1 MFSNGP
7 SPRHGLPADPLTSQD
22 APGLARQM
30 YVSER
35 MPGPP
40 VVLTAKQAEVVG
52 LVARGYTNKEIAARQ
67 RVSLRAVTAQLT
79 RLMRKFDVP
88 NRAGLIAAVMSAAGV
103 GLPRGA
109 SPAGGLGAQIQII
122 PGDPAAV
129 YEGAPFMVAVTLG
142 PRHVYS
148 FVNRL
153 AAQVAG
159 RPADSLVGRA
169 VREVYP
175 DLDPQFGAALDQ
187 VYSSGVPWSAG
198 DAVVRWTHLD
208 GTSREARANLMFQP
222 LRDAEGRVVGLL
234 HIGAE
239 AAEP

>member
-1 MFSNGP
+1 
-7 SPRHGLPADPLTSQD
+7 
-22 APGLARQM
+22 M

-35 MPGPP
+35 MAPP
-40 VVLTAKQAEVVG
+40 TIVLTAKQAQIVD

-67 RVSLRAVTAQLT
+67 HVTLRAITAQLT
-79 RLMRKFDVP
+79 RLMRRFDVP

-103 GLPRGA
+103 GLPTGA
-109 SPAGGLGAQIQII
+109 PLPAGGVAAQLQIA

-129 YEGAPFMVAVTLG
+129 YENAPFMVAVTLG
-142 PRHVYS
+142 PDHVYS

-159 RPADSLVGRA
+159 RAADSLVGKS

-175 DLDPQFGAALDQ
+175 DINPTFASALDQ
-187 VYSSGVPWSAG
+187 VYATGIPWSAG
-198 DAVVRWTHLD
+198 DAFVKWTHLD
-208 GTSREARANLMFQP
+208 GTSREGKANLMFQP

-239 AAEP
+239 ATEA

>member
-1 MFSNGP
+1 
-7 SPRHGLPADPLTSQD
+7 
-22 APGLARQM
+22 M

-35 MPGPP
+35 MAPP
-40 VVLTAKQAEVVG
+40 TIALTAKQAEVVD

-67 RVSLRAVTAQLT
+67 RVTLRAVTAQLT
-79 RLMRKFDVP
+79 RLMRRFDVP

-103 GLPRGA
+103 GLPAGA
-109 SPAGGLGAQIQII
+109 PPPPGAFLAQLRIA
-122 PGDPAAV
+122 PGDPAAI
-129 YEGAPFMVAVTLG
+129 YANAPFMVAVTLG
-142 PRHVYS
+142 RDHVYS

-159 RPADSLVGRA
+159 RAADSLVGKS

-175 DLDPQFGAALDQ
+175 DIDPTFASALDQ
-187 VYSSGVPWSAG
+187 VYATGVPWSAG
-198 DAVVRWTHLD
+198 DAIVKWTHLD
-208 GTSREARANLMFQP
+208 GTSREGKANLMFQP

-239 AAEP
+239 AAEG

>member
-1 MFSNGP
+1 
-7 SPRHGLPADPLTSQD
+7 
-22 APGLARQM
+22 M

-35 MPGPP
+35 MEAPT
-40 VVLTAKQAEVVG
+40 VVLTAKQAEVVDM
-52 LVARGYTNKEIAARQ
+52 VARGYTNKEIAARRRVTQ
-67 RVSLRAVTAQLT
+67 RAITAQLS

-109 SPAGGLGAQIQII
+109 ATPAGGLGAQLNIV

-129 YEGAPFMVAVTLG
+129 YENAPFMVAVTLG
-142 PRHVYS
+142 PDHVYS

-159 RPADSLVGRA
+159 RAADSLVGKS
-169 VREVYP
+169 VREAYP
-175 DLDPQFGAALDQ
+175 DIDQRFASALDQ
-187 VYSSGVPWSAG
+187 VYASGVPWSAG
-198 DAVVRWTHLD
+198 DAVVTWRHLD
-208 GTSREARANLMFQP
+208 GTSREGKVNLMFQP
-222 LRDAEGRVVGLL
+222 LRDAEGRIVGLL

>member
-1 MFSNGP
+1 
-7 SPRHGLPADPLTSQD
+7 
-22 APGLARQM
+22 M

-35 MPGPP
+35 MAQAP
-40 VVLTAKQAEVVG
+40 VALTAKQAEVIEM
-52 LVARGYTNKEIAARQ
+52 VARGYTNKEIAARRRVTQ
-67 RVSLRAVTAQLT
+67 RAITAQLS

-103 GLPRGA
+103 GR
-109 SPAGGLGAQIQII
+109 PAGAALPTSGLAAQLQIDAS
-122 PGDPAAV
+122 DPAAV
-129 YEGAPFMVAVTLG
+129 YENAPFMVAVTLG

-159 RPADSLVGRA
+159 RPADSLVGRS

-175 DLDPQFGAALDQ
+175 DLDPTFAAALDQ
-187 VYSSGVPWSAG
+187 VYSTGTPWAAG

-208 GTSREARANLMFQP
+208 GSSRQAKANLMFQP
-222 LRDAEGRVVGLL
+222 LRDPDGRVVGLL

-239 AAEP
+239 AGEP

>member
-1 MFSNGP
+1 
-7 SPRHGLPADPLTSQD
+7 
-22 APGLARQM
+22 M

-35 MPGPP
+35 MDTPAI
-40 VVLTAKQAEVVG
+40 VLTAKQAETVDM
-52 LVARGYTNKEIAARQ
+52 VARGYTSKEIAARQ
-67 RVSLRAVTAQLT
+67 RVTQRAITAQLS

-103 GLPRGA
+103 GLPIGA
-109 SPAGGLGAQIQII
+109 TQPAGGLAAQLHIV

-129 YEGAPFMVAVTLG
+129 YENAPFMVAVTLG
-142 PRHVYS
+142 RDHVYS

-159 RPADSLVGRA
+159 RAADSLVGES

-175 DLDPQFGAALDQ
+175 DIDPTFASALDQ
-187 VYSSGVPWSAG
+187 VYATGVPWSAG
-198 DAVVRWTHLD
+198 DAIVKWTHLD
-208 GTSREARANLMFQP
+208 GTSREGKANLMFQP

-234 HIGAE
+234 HNGAE
-239 AAEP
+239 ASET